1 MEDLMK
7 NLTETYGPSGEEG
20 AIRDLLKEMVKDKA
34 DQLYEDSLGNLFV
47 LRDGPSP
54 KIMVSAHMDEIG
66 IIVTNID
73 ENGFLRIAPV
83 GGVAP
88 RLLLGQRLCFR
99 DGTLGTVYHEKLK
112 DIKELDWS
120 KLYLD
125 IGQSD
130 AASASALV
138 KIGDQACLDQP
149 FKALPG
155 GRYMAKAMD
164 DRAGC
169 AVLVETIRRLPAELP
184 QAVCFLFSIQEEVG
198 LRGAKTAAYHY
209 EPDYGLAVDVTLV
222 GDTPKAQTMAVSLGK
237 GPAIKVKD
245 NSVLCHPA
253 IKKLMVETAVKNK
266 IPYQLEVLE
275 HGGTDAGAIHLSRG
289 GVPSG
294 AISIPCRYV
303 HTPSEMIDSGDLKL
317 AVDLL
322 YNLLTTSWPVVD
334 GLNA

>member
-47 LRDGPSP
+47 LRDGPAP

-112 DIKELDWS
+112 DIKELGWS

-149 FKALPG
+149 FKALSG

-209 EPDYGLAVDVTLV
+209 EPDYGLAVDVTMV

-253 IKKLMVETAVKNK
+253 IKKLMVETAEKNK

-322 YNLLTTSWPVVD
+322 YNLLTTPWPVVD
-334 GLNA
+334 GLNG

>member
-88 RLLLGQRLCFR
+88 RLLLGQRLSFR

-112 DIKELDWS
+112 DIKELDWN

-125 IGQSD
+125 IGQTD

-149 FKALPG
+149 FKTLPG
-155 GRYMAKAMD
+155 GRFMAKAMD

-222 GDTPKAQTMAVSLGK
+222 GDTPKAQNMAVSLGK

-253 IKKLMVETAVKNK
+253 IKKLMVETAEKNK

-275 HGGTDAGAIHLSRG
+275 HGGTDTGAIHLSRG

>member
-1 MEDLMK
+1 MEDLLK
-7 NLTETYGPSGEEG
+7 NLTEIYGPSGEEG
-20 AIRDLLKEMVKDKA
+20 IIRDLLKEMVIDKA
-34 DQLYEDSLGNLFV
+34 DQLYEDSLGNLFA
-47 LRDGPSP
+47 LRDGPAP
-54 KIMVSAHMDEIG
+54 KILVSAHMDEIG

-112 DIKELDWS
+112 DIKELGWS

-149 FKALPG
+149 FKALSG

-209 EPDYGLAVDVTLV
+209 EPDYGLAVDVTMV

-253 IKKLMVETAVKNK
+253 IKKLMVETAEKNK

-322 YNLLTTSWPVVD
+322 YNLLTTPWPIVD
-334 GLNA
+334 GLNG

>member
-47 LRDGPSP
+47 LRDGPAP

-149 FKALPG
+149 FKALSG

-275 HGGTDAGAIHLSRG
+275 HGGTDAGAINLSRG

-303 HTPSEMIDSGDLKL
+303 HTPSEMIDSKDLKL

-322 YNLLTTSWPVVD
+322 YHLLTTPWPVVD
-334 GLNA
+334 GLNG

>member
-1 MEDLMK
+1 
-7 NLTETYGPSGEEG
+7 
-20 AIRDLLKEMVKDKA
+20 
-34 DQLYEDSLGNLFV
+34 
-47 LRDGPSP
+47 
-54 KIMVSAHMDEIG
+54 MDEIG

-73 ENGFLRIAPV
+73 KNGFLRIAPV

-99 DGTLGTVYHEKLK
+99 NGTLGTVYHEKLK

-125 IGQSD
+125 IGQPD

-149 FKALPG
+149 FKALSG

-209 EPDYGLAVDVTLV
+209 EPDYGLAVDVTLG

-253 IKKLMVETAVKNK
+253 IKKLMVETAEKNK

-275 HGGTDAGAIHLSRG
+275 HGGTDAGAIHLSRN

-322 YNLLTTSWPVVD
+322 YNLLTTPWPVVD
-334 GLNA
+334 GLNG

>member
-1 MEDLMK
+1 MEDLLK
-7 NLTETYGPSGEEG
+7 NLTEAYGPSGEEG

-47 LRDGPSP
+47 LRDGPAP

-99 DGTLGTVYHEKLK
+99 NGTLGTVYHEKLK
-112 DIKELDWS
+112 DIKDLDWS

-155 GRYMAKAMD
+155 GRYTAKAMD

-253 IKKLMVETAVKNK
+253 IKKLMVETAEKNK

-275 HGGTDAGAIHLSRG
+275 HGGTDAGAIHISRG

-303 HTPSEMIDSGDLKL
+303 HTPSEMIDSKDLKL

-322 YNLLTTSWPVVD
+322 YHLLTTPWPVVD
-334 GLNA
+334 GLNG